1 MRLTYTMADQS
12 FAAAKSLGIFSIS
25 LGLLRALS
33 DAPAV
38 EALAVLVNSS
48 LPPVPGGA
56 KIRTVTDDLALHVPL
71 GRLWWDNVGV
81 YRAARRAGHEWLF
94 LPKGYASIL
103 GACPVGLAVYMHDI
117 MSVIYRERY
126 PGSMG
131 WVRHQYLVRTYVE
144 TLRHADVVF
153 TNTEFTRGE
162 IRRWAGEQRV
172 ACPPIVVAG
181 YGFEPGGAR
190 RPKQDQVLVNI
201 RSAPHKRTD
210 LALAYVE
217 RWRRATRYPGRIL
230 CVGSLPAGAAL
241 PDPRSWSCAGRVTPV
256 ETLALMAESR
266 ALVHFTEYEG
276 FGMPPVEAALAR
288 TPPVYSEIPVA
299 REVMEGTGCPFDNA
313 SYAGFAQ
320 AMDKALAASET
331 EVEDWAQHL
340 ARRHNWSAVRDR
352 VVAGLAGAGPA

>member
-1 MRLTYTMADQS
+1 MRLTYALADQS

-48 LPPVPGGA
+48 LPPVGGA
-56 KIRTVTDDLALHVPL
+56 KVRTVTDDVALRGPL

-94 LPKGYASIL
+94 LPKGYASML

-117 MSVIYRERY
+117 ISVIYREKY
-126 PGSMG
+126 PGSVG
-131 WVRHQYLVRTYVE
+131 WGRHQYYVRSYVE

-172 ACPPIVVAG
+172 ACPPVVVAG
-181 YGFEPGGAR
+181 YGFEPGGER
-190 RPKQDQVLVNI
+190 RAKQDHVLVNI
-201 RSAPHKRTD
+201 RNAPHKRTD

-230 CVGSLPAGAAL
+230 CTGSLPPGAAL
-241 PDPRSWSCAGRVTPV
+241 PDPQRWSFVGRVTPA
-256 ETLALMAESR
+256 EHLALMAESR

-276 FGMPPVEAALAR
+276 FGMPPVEAAMAR
-288 TPPVYSEIPVA
+288 TAPVYSEIPVA
-299 REVMEGTGCPFDNA
+299 REVMQGAGCPFDNA
-313 SYAGFAQ
+313 SYASFAQ
-320 AMDKALAASET
+320 AMDKALGASEA
-331 EVEDWAQHL
+331 EVEDWAQQL
-340 ARRHNWSAVRDR
+340 ARRHNWTAVRDR
-352 VVAGLAGAGPA
+352 VVAGLAGAAPA